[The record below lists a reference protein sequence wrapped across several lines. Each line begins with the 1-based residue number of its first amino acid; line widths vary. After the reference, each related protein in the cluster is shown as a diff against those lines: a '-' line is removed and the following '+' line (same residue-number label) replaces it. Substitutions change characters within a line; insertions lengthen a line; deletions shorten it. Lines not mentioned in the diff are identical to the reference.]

1 MLGEINLSEYIVV
14 ILIMSVALAM
24 DAFAVSITLG
34 IDGATGSRRQR
45 LKVATSFG
53 FFQGLL
59 FILGI
64 ISLTIVSGNVT
75 TYNQY
80 IAGVILIILGVRM
93 IKETFEEDPDN
104 CPHLVCQ
111 KKKCKQV
118 RCLKT
123 GKTNKVTFRLL
134 VAFGIATSIDAL
146 AAGITYGLI
155 YEQILFP
162 LIAVSIVAF
171 LLSYIGAT
179 FGKKLGCIIGNK
191 ANLIGGILIVFLGLK
206 SIIF

>member
-1 MLGEINLSEYIVV
+1 MREYIIV
-14 ILIMSVALAM
+14 IGIMSVALAM

-34 IDGATGSRRQR
+34 MDGATSSVRQR

-64 ISLTIVSGNVT
+64 VSLSIVSGNIT

-80 IAGVILIILGVRM
+80 IAGIILIILGARM
-93 IKETFEEDPDN
+93 IKEIFEEEPDN
-104 CPHLVCQ
+104 CPHSVCQ
-111 KKKCKQV
+111 KKKCNQV
-118 RCLKT
+118 KCLRT
-123 GKTNKVTFRLL
+123 GKTNKITLRLL

-155 YEQILFP
+155 YEEVMFP
-162 LIAVSIVAF
+162 LVCVSMVAF
-171 LLSYIGAT
+171 VLSYIGAT
-179 FGKKLGCIIGNK
+179 FGKKLSYWIGNK
-191 ANLIGGILIVFLGLK
+191 ANLFGGILIVLLGIK
-206 SIIF
+206 SIFF

>member
-1 MLGEINLSEYIVV
+1 MGEIILGDYMIV
-14 ILIMSVALAM
+14 ISIMSVALAM

-34 IDGATGSRRQR
+34 MDGATSSIRQR

-64 ISLTIVSGNVT
+64 ISLTIVSGNIT

-93 IKETFEEDPDN
+93 VKETFGEEPDN
-104 CPHLVCQ
+104 CPHPICQQ
-111 KKKCKQV
+111 KKCNQVKCL
-118 RCLKT
+118 RT
-123 GKTNKVTFRLL
+123 GKTNKITLRLL
-134 VAFGIATSIDAL
+134 VIFGIATSIDAL

-155 YEQILFP
+155 YEEVMVA
-162 LIAVSIVAF
+162 LICVSGVAF
-171 LLSYIGAT
+171 ILSYMGAT
-179 FGKKLGCIIGNK
+179 FGRKLGCMIGNK
-191 ANLIGGILIVFLGLK
+191 ANLVGGVLIVILGIK
-206 SIIF
+206 SIFF